1 MTKEQFYILIYLGL
15 IKLMLIKLTA
25 KLNIIIIKDIYSFLQ
40 ISFNLCPKDSFFN
53 FFQSIII
60 NAKDENKLVIMKTLQ
75 NIRKIKK

>member
-1 MTKEQFYILIYLGL
+1 MTKEQFYILIYLVK
-15 IKLMLIKLTA
+15 IKLILIKLTA
-25 KLNIIIIKDIYSFLQ
+25 RLKMIIIKAIYSFLQ
-40 ISFNLCPKDSFFN
+40 ISLNLSPKDSFFN